1 MEQQRQELIIQ
12 QRPDVTE
19 ALKDSM
25 KPILE
30 SYLGVVNNSPEI
42 RGLGVEIESV
52 TAFGF
57 AIFSP

>member
-1 MEQQRQELIIQ
+1 LITQ